1 MSVYLET
8 QRLKLRD
15 WEDKDLLSF
24 QKMNANRQVRRFF
37 PSILS
42 YRRSELDMKAMQKQL
57 KQSGIGLFA
66 VELKESGEWIGFI
79 GLNYLP
85 KRSQYPFKDLP
96 FFEIGWRLIPEV
108 WDNGIATEGA
118 KAVLEYAKE
127 KGIEEVYS
135 LTSKSNMASRRVMEK
150 IGMQFLDDY
159 ELPNV
164 SAAHPLKQQ
173 VRYYKQLNE

>member
-1 MSVYLET
+1 
-8 QRLKLRD
+8 
-15 WEDKDLLSF
+15 
-24 QKMNANRQVRRFF
+24 
-37 PSILS
+37 
-42 YRRSELDMKAMQKQL
+42 RSELDMQAMQKQL

-118 KAVLEYAKE
+118 KAVL
-127 KGIEEVYS
+127 
-135 LTSKSNMASRRVMEK
+135 
-150 IGMQFLDDY
+150 
-159 ELPNV
+159 
-164 SAAHPLKQQ
+164 
-173 VRYYKQLNE
+173 

>member
-15 WEDKDLLSF
+15 WEDKDLLPF

-42 YRRSELDMKAMQKQL
+42 YRRSELDMQAMQKQL

-108 WDNGIATEGA
+108 WIMVSRQKGQKQCLNMP
-118 KAVLEYAKE
+118 KKKVLK
-127 KGIEEVYS
+127 KFTV
-135 LTSKSNMASRRVMEK
+135 
-150 IGMQFLDDY
+150 
-159 ELPNV
+159 
-164 SAAHPLKQQ
+164 
-173 VRYYKQLNE
+173 